1 MRELLRIGAGAG
13 FSGDRLEP
21 AVVLA
26 ERGGIQYLV
35 LECLGERTVALAQ
48 LRKRKDATR
57 GYDPLLDR
65 RMELLLPFLKRRGVR
80 VVTNMGAA
88 NPIAAADAI
97 IAIARTQNMAVQVA
111 IVTGDDV
118 LAKIEPDEP
127 TLESQTPISE
137 YGELVSA
144 NAYLGAAALLP
155 ALQSGADI
163 IITGRVADPSLF
175 VAPMAFEYGW
185 QLDDFDR
192 LARGTAVGHLLECA
206 GQLCGGYYAE
216 PGRKD
221 VPDMAH
227 LGFPFADVD
236 ADGNATLGKVEG
248 TGGCITLATAK
259 EQLLYE
265 VTDPF
270 GYVTPDVVANF
281 STVALREMGP
291 NRIDV
296 RGATGKER
304 PAKLKVS
311 VGYHA
316 GYVGEGEISYGGAN
330 ALGRAR
336 LAGEI
341 ICERLGKEFPYI
353 RIDLIGSTSLH
364 GRSFDGSEQPYEI
377 RLRVAARAP
386 TAERAMIVGE
396 EVEALYTNGPAG
408 GGGARKYVQE
418 QIGIVSTLIEREL
431 VPTKVTL
438 RAWSRNAQAA

>member
-1 MRELLRIGAGAG
+1 MRDLLRVGAGAG

-26 ERGGIQYLV
+26 QRGGVDYLV

-48 LRKRKDATR
+48 LRKRKDPTG
-57 GYDPLLDR
+57 GYDPLLER
-65 RMELLLPFLKRRGVR
+65 RMEMLLPLLRPHRVR
-80 VVTNMGAA
+80 LISNLGAA
-88 NPIAAADAI
+88 NPVAAAEAI
-97 IAIARTQNMAVQVA
+97 IAIARRQQTSVRVA

-118 LAKIEPDEP
+118 LTRIESDAL
-127 TLESQTPISE
+127 TLESGTPIAA

-144 NAYLGAAALLP
+144 NAYLGADALLP

-175 VAPMAFEYGW
+175 VAPMAHEYGW
-185 QLDDFDR
+185 QVDDFER
-192 LARGTAVGHLLECA
+192 LARGTSVGHLLECA
-206 GQLCGGYYAE
+206 GQVCGGYYAE

-236 ADGNATLGKVEG
+236 SCGNATLGKVAG

-270 GYVTPDVVANF
+270 GYVTPDVVADF
-281 STVALREMGP
+281 STVTLCENGP
-291 NRIDV
+291 DRVGV
-296 RGATGKER
+296 RGATGKGR
-304 PAKLKVS
+304 PLKLKVS

-330 ALGRAR
+330 AVGRAQ

-341 ICERLGKEFPYI
+341 IRERLIKEFPQM

-364 GRSFDGSEQPYEI
+364 GRPFDGAAQPYEV

-386 TAERAMIVGE
+386 TAEKAMVVGE
-396 EVEALYTNGPAG
+396 EVEALYTNGPAAG
-408 GGGARKYVQE
+408 GGTRKYVQE
-418 QIGIVSTLIEREL
+418 QIGIVSTLLERER
-431 VPTKVTL
+431 VPTQVTL
-438 RAWSRNAQAA
+438 REWSSDA

>member
-1 MRELLRIGAGAG
+1 MREMLRIGAGAG

-26 ERGGIQYLV
+26 ERGRIQYLV

-48 LRKRKDATR
+48 LRKRGDASR
-57 GYDPLLDR
+57 GYDPLLER
-65 RMELLLPFLKRRGVR
+65 RIELLLPLLRRNGVR
-80 VVTNMGAA
+80 LITNMGAA
-88 NPIAAADAI
+88 NPVAAADAI
-97 IAIARTQNMAVQVA
+97 IAIARVQKTPIRVA

-118 LAKIEPDEP
+118 LAKITPGEL
-127 TLESQTPISE
+127 TLETRTPIAE
-137 YGELVSA
+137 YGDLVSA

-155 ALQSGADI
+155 ALQAGADI
-163 IITGRVADPSLF
+163 VITGRVADPSLF
-175 VAPMAFEYGW
+175 LAPMVHEYGW

-192 LARGTAVGHLLECA
+192 LARGTSVGHLLECA

-227 LGFPFADVD
+227 LGFPYADVD
-236 ADGNATLGKVEG
+236 ADGNASLSKVEG
-248 TGGCITLATAK
+248 TGGIITLATAT

-270 GYVTPDVVANF
+270 GYVTPDVVADF
-281 STVALREMGP
+281 STVTLRETGP
-291 NRIDV
+291 NRVDV
-296 RGATGKER
+296 RGATGRAR
-304 PAKLKVS
+304 PEMLKVS
-311 VGYHA
+311 VGYLA
-316 GYVGEGEISYGGAN
+316 GYVGEGEISYSGVN
-330 ALGRAR
+330 AMARAR
-336 LAGEI
+336 LAGDI
-341 ICERLGKEFPYI
+341 VRERLGKAFPEM

-364 GRSFDGSEQPYEI
+364 GRSFDSAERPYEI

-386 TAERAMIVGE
+386 TSERAMLVGE

-408 GGGARKYVQE
+408 GGGTRKYVQE
-418 QIGIVSTLIEREL
+418 QIGIVSTLIERAQ

-438 RAWSRNAQAA
+438 REWSRDAQAA